1 MGEEEQAALS
11 DDEIEALLSEEDDT
25 EDDPGSSGGGG
36 DSFDSDDLIDTY
48 RELSESVQNV
58 LSTILN
64 RDASQSVESLGLISP
79 EEVSGE
85 LEDQPETMVIITS
98 ELSGAVE
105 GTARYLL
112 GEQDALLLADVM
124 MGQEG
129 DNPPDEF
136 DEVYESAIVEMFNQV
151 VNSLANQINELTGET
166 IELSAPE
173 SEVVNREDVAE
184 LIDDE
189 RLWVEYA
196 FEVEGLI
203 DSGHFIE
210 VQPGSLGEMIW
221 NAQQEE
227 LAEPE
232 PKAEPEPEPE
242 LEPSGQRTQKQ
253 PSGQSPGADKE
264 QAEVQSVEFPQFEAT
279 EGEQTGGSLNML
291 MDVPME
297 VSVQLGRTKLQVKE
311 ILNLGQGSIIELERL
326 AGEPVDLLVNGR
338 LVARGEVVVID
349 ESFGVR
355 VTSIVSPMDRI
366 K

>member
-1 MGEEEQAALS
+1 MGEEEEAALS
-11 DDEIEALLSEEDDT
+11 DEEIEALLSEEEEAEESGTAGD
-25 EDDPGSSGGGG
+25 SGGV
-36 DSFDSDDLIDTY
+36 DTDELLETY

-64 RDASQSVESLGLISP
+64 RDASQNVESLAMLSP
-79 EEVSGE
+79 DEVDDE
-85 LEDQPETMVIITS
+85 LEDVPESLVMITS
-98 ELSGAVE
+98 ELDGAVQ

-112 GEQDALLLADVM
+112 DEQDALLLADVM

-129 DNPPDEF
+129 DNPPEEF

-151 VNSLANQINELTGET
+151 INSLANKIDELTGET

-173 SEVVNREDVAE
+173 SQVVTREEVSET
-184 LIDDE
+184 IDDE
-189 RLWVEYA
+189 SLWVEYA
-196 FEVEGLI
+196 FEVENLI

-210 VQPGSLGEMIW
+210 IQPGALGEMIW
-221 NAQQEE
+221 DAQQSK
-227 LAEPE
+227 PE
-232 PKAEPEPEPE
+232 PDPEPEPEPE
-242 LEPSGQRTQKQ
+242 PDPEPEPSQAQQSQ
-253 PSGQSPGADKE
+253 PQQSQSPKQQQE

-279 EGEQTGGSLNML
+279 EAEEPSGTMSML

>member
-1 MGEEEQAALS
+1 MGEEEEAALS
-11 DDEIEALLSEEDDT
+11 DDEIDALLSEE
-25 EDDPGSSGGGG
+25 ESGG
-36 DSFDSDDLIDTY
+36 SDEPGEQDADELLETY

-64 RDASQSVESLGLISP
+64 REASQNVESLSLLSP
-79 EEVSGE
+79 GEVDDE
-85 LEDQPETMVIITS
+85 LEDEPESLVMITS
-98 ELSGAVE
+98 EVDGALQ

-112 GEQDALLLADVM
+112 DEQDALLLADLM

-129 DNPPDEF
+129 DNPPEEF

-151 VNSLANQINELTGET
+151 VNSLANKIDELTGKT

-173 SEVVNREDVAE
+173 SQVVTREEVSETIV
-184 LIDDE
+184 DE
-189 RLWVEYA
+189 SLWVEYS
-196 FEVEGLI
+196 FEVEDLI

-210 VQPGSLGEMIW
+210 IQPGSLSDMILES
-221 NAQQEE
+221 QQID
-227 LAEPE
+227 P
-232 PKAEPEPEPE
+232 EPEPEPE
-242 LEPSGQRTQKQ
+242 PEPSQSQ
-253 PSGQSPGADKE
+253 PAQPQESSSQSQSQE
-264 QAEVQSVEFPQFEAT
+264 QAEVQSVEFPQFDAT
-279 EGEQTGGSLNML
+279 EAEEPSGTMSML

-297 VSVQLGRTKLQVKE
+297 VSVQLGRTKLQIKE

-366 K
+366 Q

>member
-1 MGEEEQAALS
+1 MGEDEAALS
-11 DDEIEALLSEEDDT
+11 DDEIEALLDEEEEGEET
-25 EDDPGSSGGGG
+25 GSAEEPEGIDP
-36 DSFDSDDLIDTY
+36 DELLETY

-64 RDASQSVESLGLISP
+64 RDASQSVESLAMLSP
-79 EEVSGE
+79 TEVDE
-85 LEDQPETMVIITS
+85 KLEDQPESLVMITS
-98 ELSGAVE
+98 ELEGAVE

-112 GEQDALLLADVM
+112 DEQDALLLADVM

-129 DNPPDEF
+129 ENPPEEF

-151 VNSLANQINELTGET
+151 VNSIANQIDELTGQA
-166 IELSAPE
+166 IDLSAPE
-173 SEVVNREDVAE
+173 SQVVTREEISETVA
-184 LIDDE
+184 DE
-189 RLWVEYA
+189 SLWVEYA
-196 FEVEGLI
+196 FEVEDLI

-210 VQPGSLGEMIW
+210 IQPGSLGEMIW
-221 NAQQEE
+221 EAQQS
-227 LAEPE
+227 EPE
-232 PKAEPEPEPE
+232 PDPEPESDP
-242 LEPSGQRTQKQ
+242 EPS
-253 PSGQSPGADKE
+253 QSEPAQQQQSTSEPQSQE
-264 QAEVQSVEFPQFEAT
+264 QAEVQSVKFPQFDAT
-279 EGEQTGGSLNML
+279 EAEESSGTMSML